1 MRRLWIPLTEKF
13 LVIVHSACAQPRMEW
28 AMCNISQLDRPM
40 PDTDQCTEDLPSLPL
55 AGDPGEPMVLKPLED
70 TTLTQIM
77 EQRELPV
84 LLVNEVGGVCGVL
97 EAHVEFLK
105 KHFHLIT
112 MKEFLKNKKH

>member
-1 MRRLWIPLTEKF
+1 MDSRWSYRTGPNSTGRAGI
-13 LVIVHSACAQPRMEW
+13 SAPQ
-28 AMCNISQLDRPM
+28 
-40 PDTDQCTEDLPSLPL
+40 T
-55 AGDPGEPMVLKPLED
+55 K
-70 TTLTQIM
+70 IM